1 MGNFILNVM
10 ENYGYLGIFFLIA
23 IENIFPPIPSEVILT
38 FGGFITKSTSL
49 TPGGVILAATIGSLG
64 GAIILYYVGFYMQ
77 KFKWFKQGELNKTNS
92 WFEKYG
98 KKAVLYGRCV
108 PIIRS
113 LISIPAGIKKMPM
126 PIFLLYTTVGSL
138 IWNTL
143 LVTAGVILA
152 DNWYIFAGIISKYSK
167 VILVTITIYI
177 FFKVWKKCIHQRKK
191 VL

>member
-64 GAIILYYVGFYMQ
+64 GAIILYYVGFYIQ
-77 KFKWFKQGELNKTNS
+77 NFKWFKQGELNKTNS

-113 LISIPAGIKKMPM
+113 LISIPAGIKKMHM

-167 VILVTITIYI
+167 VILVIITIYI

>member
-64 GAIILYYVGFYMQ
+64 GAIILYYVGFYIQ
-77 KFKWFKQGELNKTNS
+77 RFKWFKQGELNKTNS

-113 LISIPAGIKKMPM
+113 LISIPAGIKKMHM

-167 VILVTITIYI
+167 VILVIITIYI

>member
-64 GAIILYYVGFYMQ
+64 GAIILYYVGFYIQ
-77 KFKWFKQGELNKTNS
+77 RFKWFKQGELNKTNS

-167 VILVTITIYI
+167 VILVIITIYI